1 MSPPTAIVCEGHS
14 LSPSQGQHWRTVYLG
29 PWGLAGSL
37 CSNEAHLQSQ
47 SALGLLVPQHP
58 VEPSAAA
65 V

>member
-14 LSPSQGQHWRTVYLG
+14 LSPSQGQHWRTVIWVPGVWLG
-29 PWGLAGSL
+29 HFASH
-37 CSNEAHLQSQ
+37 EAHLQSQ